1 MTHSSEAV
9 QLIGVF
15 KRRLEII
22 ADREWYRSAPDEHLA
37 ALAAVSQEI
46 DRLGGVLMGDNAVS
60 PQLKHYLMKRSFD
73 KALIFL
79 ETGVAD
85 DVQSGGHT
93 YSH

>member
-1 MTHSSEAV
+1 MAVSSEAV
-9 QLIGVF
+9 QLVGCL
-15 KRRLEII
+15 KKRLEVIS
-22 ADREWYRSAPDEHLA
+22 DREWYRNDPHGHLK
-37 ALAAVSQEI
+37 ALASVSEEI
-46 DRLGGVLMGDNAVS
+46 DRLGGVLMGDRAIS

-85 DVQSGGHT
+85 DVQSGGLT